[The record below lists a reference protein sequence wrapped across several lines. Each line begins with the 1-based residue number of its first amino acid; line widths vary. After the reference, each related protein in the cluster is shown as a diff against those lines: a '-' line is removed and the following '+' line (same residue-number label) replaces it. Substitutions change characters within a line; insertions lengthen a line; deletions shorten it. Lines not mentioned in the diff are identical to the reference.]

1 MVVNTELLNQKIEKS
16 GKTRKYLAF
25 KCGIAPQTLWSKINN
40 IYDFTSSEVLTLCD
54 ELNIT
59 SLKEREQIFF
69 VRKVE
74 KLATS

>member
-25 KCGIAPQTLWSKINN
+25 KCEIAPQTLWSKINN

-54 ELNIT
+54 ELNVT